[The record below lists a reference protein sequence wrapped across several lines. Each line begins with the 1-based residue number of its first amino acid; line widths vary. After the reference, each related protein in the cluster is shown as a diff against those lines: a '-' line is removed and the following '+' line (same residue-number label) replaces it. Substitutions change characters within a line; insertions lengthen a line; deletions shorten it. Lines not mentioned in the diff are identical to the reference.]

1 MKWVTRKRIHVNRT
15 ATGWLIRR
23 FLDPGAEILFV
34 EPDEVAA
41 NPRARSAHLRIFQ
54 AGDAS

>member
-1 MKWVTRKRIHVNRT
+1 LPQAGEKPAVFARVSK
-15 ATGWLIRR
+15 AIR
-23 FLDPGAEILFV
+23 ASEA
-34 EPDEVAA
+34 EVAR